1 MCVNINFPPSSILS
15 NFSVIFV
22 MSIVISY
29 FLVPDSLRANGNS
42 IIFWY
47 LIHLEQTA
55 IVIFSGT

>member
-1 MCVNINFPPSSILS
+1 MCVNNNFPLPSILS

-22 MSIVISY
+22 MSIVILY

-42 IIFWY
+42 NIFWY

-55 IVIFSGT
+55 IVLFSCT